1 MWYNIK
7 YVNLIMGIDGIVKDM
22 KIIGINFNYYYYICV
37 SKFVNILSVRFR
49 RNNKRRVV
57 NAV

>member
-1 MWYNIK
+1 
-7 YVNLIMGIDGIVKDM
+7 MGIDGIVKDM